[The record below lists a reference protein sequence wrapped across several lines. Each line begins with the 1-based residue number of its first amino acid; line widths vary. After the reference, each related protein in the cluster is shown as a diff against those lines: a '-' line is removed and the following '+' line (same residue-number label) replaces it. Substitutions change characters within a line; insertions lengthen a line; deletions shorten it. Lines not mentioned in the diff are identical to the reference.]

1 MKSLEARQRTL
12 ANEKAQVE
20 DQRGGLQLATSQL
33 ATLAGEQRDCS
44 NGLSK
49 LLNEFAANDYDAVDA
64 DSPTV
69 GSACQKAEDDF
80 AAFQAQYGGTA
91 DDGRAGL
98 VRGARGCSS
107 PPPPRLLLGASRV
120 SAPAALVPPKTV
132 ALSAAGKRALR
143 VDPIQLASD
152 SLTRTAEKLTLR
164 VRNISC
170 SGVAVGSAWALDPHT
185 LITNRHVLAGASVL
199 EADTWDGE
207 SIELNVAN
215 AQTGRLV
222 DIGIA
227 TVPET
232 LPQVANTGPAAKPG
246 DKVTA
251 VGYPLGGKLTLSPGR
266 VVRYL
271 DGRTLDPSIAFDG
284 QVDAAHHQDQARQL
298 GRPGPRHRAAASS
311 ASSTPASRERPSR
324 TTSRPP
330 TPSRSRPPRTLLD
343 AGGTQAVTPCEQ

>member
-1 MKSLEARQRTL
+1 MRRLVPLLALVVAAAALALGFARV
-12 ANEKAQVE
+12 A
-20 DQRGGLQLATSQL
+20 
-33 ATLAGEQRDCS
+33 
-44 NGLSK
+44 
-49 LLNEFAANDYDAVDA
+49 
-64 DSPTV
+64 
-69 GSACQKAEDDF
+69 
-80 AAFQAQYGGTA
+80 
-91 DDGRAGL
+91 
-98 VRGARGCSS
+98 
-107 PPPPRLLLGASRV
+107 
-120 SAPAALVPPKTV
+120 APAALVPPKAV
-132 ALSAAGKRALR
+132 GLSAAGKRALR
-143 VDPIQLASD
+143 VDPVQLASD

-185 LITNRHVLAGASVL
+185 LVTNRHVLAGASVL

-207 SIELNVAN
+207 SLELSVGDAK
-215 AQTGRLV
+215 TGRLV

-232 LPQVANTGPAAKPG
+232 LPQVAKTGPAAKPG

-284 QVDAAHHQDQARQL
+284 QVMQLTTKIKHGNSGGPVLDSKGRVVGVIYAGEPGATEQDYVKTAYAIPL
-298 GRPGPRHRAAASS
+298 TS
-311 ASSTPASRERPSR
+311 A
-324 TTSRPP
+324 
-330 TPSRSRPPRTLLD
+330 RTLLD